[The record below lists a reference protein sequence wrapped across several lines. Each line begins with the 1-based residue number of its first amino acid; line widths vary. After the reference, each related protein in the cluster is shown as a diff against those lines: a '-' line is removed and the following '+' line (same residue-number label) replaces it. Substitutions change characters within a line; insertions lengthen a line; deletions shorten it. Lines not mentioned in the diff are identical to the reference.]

1 MSIELRGIAKSFG
14 EVTVVRGV
22 DLRIA
27 TGELCVLLGPS
38 GSGKS
43 TLLRII
49 AGLEEPDDGRVL
61 LHGED
66 VTRADPRR
74 RGIGFVFQH
83 YALFR
88 HLTVAENVEFPL
100 RVQKVSGGQRRARRE
115 ELLEL
120 VGLAGYGG
128 RRPGQLSGGQQ
139 QRVALARALASA

>member
-1 MSIELRGIAKSFG
+1 MARSLRGGGCMSIELRALTKTFG
-14 EVTVVRGV
+14 EVTVVRGI

-49 AGLEEPDDGRVL
+49 AGLEAPDEGQVL
-61 LHGED
+61 LHDAD
-66 VTRADPRR
+66 VTHADPRR

-88 HLTVAENVEFPL
+88 H
-100 RVQKVSGGQRRARRE
+100 
-115 ELLEL
+115 
-120 VGLAGYGG
+120 
-128 RRPGQLSGGQQ
+128 
-139 QRVALARALASA
+139 